1 VKPSARA
8 RQWNHLAFLVN
19 YSRKFPEFAVA
30 CGLDP
35 VLEYPFFLDRMVRHA
50 AAAVNVPVGESKTT
64 LTAQQLGA
72 IRVELRRQMEEFG
85 IQIPASGRQRPKP
98 EADADVLLG
107 LLAEWR
113 SQSGYTEE
121 GERSLVRRQTGRDT
135 LDFDDPKTVG
145 KVLGA
150 LRAILR
156 RKKAKPARPGE
167 VSA

>member
-1 VKPSARA
+1 MTKAKKPSARV

-19 YSRKFPEFAVA
+19 FARNNFPEFAVA

-35 VLEYPFFLDRMVRHA
+35 VLEYPVYLDRMVRHFA
-50 AAAVNVPVGESKTT
+50 AAANVPVGESKRD

-72 IRVELRRQMEEFG
+72 IRVELRRQMEASG
-85 IQIPASGRQRPKP
+85 IQIPASGRKRPKP

-113 SQSGYTEE
+113 SQPGYTVE
-121 GERSLVRRQTGRDT
+121 GERRLVRRQTGRDQV
-135 LDFDDPKTVG
+135 DFDDPAAVG

-150 LRAILR
+150 LRSILR
-156 RKKAKPARPGE
+156 RKKRKAA
-167 VSA
+167 